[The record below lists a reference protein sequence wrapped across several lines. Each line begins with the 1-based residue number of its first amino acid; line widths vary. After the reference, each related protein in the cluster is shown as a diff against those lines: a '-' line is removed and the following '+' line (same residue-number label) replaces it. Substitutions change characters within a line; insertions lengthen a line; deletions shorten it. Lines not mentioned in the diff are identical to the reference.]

1 MKNLNEIIEILKA
14 DKDELRRRYGVKEIG
29 VFGSYVRAEAKQES
43 DLDILVEFDADADM
57 GLLKFVNM
65 ENHLS
70 DILSVKV
77 DLVMKSALKP
87 TIGRHILEEVIYL

>member
-1 MKNLNEIIEILKA
+1 MKKLDEIIEILKA
-14 DKDELRRRYGVKEIG
+14 DKTELRRRYGVKEIG
-29 VFGSYVRAEAKQES
+29 VFGSYVRAEAGIES

-87 TIGRHILEEVIYL
+87 MIGRHILEEVVYL

>member
-1 MKNLNEIIEILKA
+1 MKNINEIIEILKA
-14 DKDELRRRYGVKEIG
+14 DKPELIKRYGVKEIG
-29 VFGSYVRAEAKQES
+29 VFGSYVRDEAGAQS
-43 DLDILVEFDADADM
+43 DLDILVEFDANADI

-87 TIGRHILEEVIYL
+87 MIGKRILEEVIYL

>member
-1 MKNLNEIIEILKA
+1 MKNIDEIIEILKA
-14 DKDELRRRYGVKEIG
+14 DKAELRKRYGVKEIG
-29 VFGSYVRAEAKQES
+29 VFGSYVREEAGAHS
-43 DLDILVEFDADADM
+43 DLDILVEFDTGANI